1 MVAVTESMNCFS
13 CESRRLASS
22 TRRLAASRPVRNL
35 TSPWRRKRGLLR
47 QDFESCML
55 EWTFWPRR
63 VLLEA
68 DTDTDADLVAE
79 ADLDDNSLLGV
90 GVGVSAGAGPK
101 LVLVREEAEA
111 EAEDA
116 HIVDAQ
122 PEADLSL

>member
-90 GVGVSAGAGPK
+90 GVSAGPK

-116 HIVDAQ
+116 HIVDAH

>member
-79 ADLDDNSLLGV
+79 ADLDDNSLLC
-90 GVGVSAGAGPK
+90 VGVSAGPK

-116 HIVDAQ
+116 HIVDAH